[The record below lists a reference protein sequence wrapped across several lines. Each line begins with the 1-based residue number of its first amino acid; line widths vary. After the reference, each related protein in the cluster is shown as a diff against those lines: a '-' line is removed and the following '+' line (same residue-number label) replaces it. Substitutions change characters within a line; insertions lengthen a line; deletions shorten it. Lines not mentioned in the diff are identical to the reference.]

1 MEKRATILTD
11 LNPLFGTDWN
21 RRLGHEFEKPYWA
34 GLQAFVE
41 EQRSR
46 HDVYP
51 PHDEVFTALHLTR
64 HAKTKVVILG
74 QDPYPGAGQA
84 HGLCFSVRLGVPVPR
99 SLVNIHRELREDLG
113 LAIPGHGNLEPWAR
127 RGVLL
132 LNATLTVRAGAP
144 ASHRHK
150 GWETFTNEVIRVV
163 DAKTDPVVFILGGR
177 TPSERRR
184 SSTRPG
190 TRSSRRRIRRPNP
203 RTRASSGASR
213 SAGRTTRSSRQ
224 GGKGSIGG

>member
-1 MEKRATILTD
+1 LTD

-21 RRLGHEFEKPYWA
+21 RRLGHEFVKPYWA
-34 GLQAFVE
+34 SLQAFVD
-41 EQRSR
+41 EQRSS

-51 PHDEVFTALHLTR
+51 PHEEVFTALHLTR

-74 QDPYPGAGQA
+74 QDPYPVAGQA

-113 LAIPGHGNLEPWAR
+113 VAIPGHGNLEPWAR

-150 GWETFTNEVIRVV
+150 GWEMFTNEVIRVV
-163 DAKTDPVVFILGGR
+163 DAKTDPVVFILWGEDAQR
-177 TPSERRR
+177 KKALIDTSRHTVIEAPHPSPQ
-184 SSTRPG
+184 SAYKGFFGSKPF
-190 TRSSRRRIRRPNP
+190 SQANHALI
-203 RTRASSGASR
+203 A
-213 SAGRTTRSSRQ
+213 AGREGIDWRLTE
-224 GGKGSIGG
+224 

>member
-1 MEKRATILTD
+1 LTD

-41 EQRSR
+41 EQRSC

-51 PHDEVFTALHLTR
+51 PHEEVFTALHLTR

-84 HGLCFSVRLGVPVPR
+84 HGLCFSVRLGLPVPR

-113 LAIPGHGNLEPWAR
+113 VAIPGHGNLEPWAR

-163 DAKTDPVVFILGGR
+163 DAKTDPVVFILWGEDAQR
-177 TPSERRR
+177 KKALIDTSRHTVIEAPHPSPQ
-184 SSTRPG
+184 SAYKGFFGSKPF
-190 TRSSRRRIRRPNP
+190 SRANHALI
-203 RTRASSGASR
+203 A
-213 SAGRTTRSSRQ
+213 AGREGIDWRLTE
-224 GGKGSIGG
+224 